1 MKQEKLHK
9 LRIHL
14 NTGLLDRDIPVRL
27 ALLALLSGEHL
38 LLIGPPGTAKSELAR
53 RLHKLLAHSTYFE
66 RLLTRF
72 SVPEELFG
80 PLSLSALEQDR
91 YERQTLGYLPH
102 AEVAFIDEIFKAN
115 SAILNALLTL
125 INERLFD
132 NGAKRT
138 PVPLRTV
145 IGASNELPDGEELGA
160 LYDRFLL
167 RYPVRYLPPSHF
179 QDLLQLNPT
188 DTPLPLEL
196 RLTTDELD
204 QIQEDAKLVT
214 LSDEVLRVLDA
225 LRQRTQ
231 DQPHPISDR
240 RWRQIV
246 KLLRVSAYTN
256 GRHEVSLWDTW
267 ILPYC
272 ALHDLTELDAL
283 TQWHKSTLAIEAG
296 EHSAIAKILKGT
308 KRSLQEDLDAKL
320 PATDEHGNPLYM
332 INDKLVSGPKKQL
345 HAKNEQGELLYHHP
359 EDRQRK
365 ATKDEILQYFSQRNR
380 HYGSHHTE
388 QHTSDTKNRYMITP
402 PQHMEP
408 RTYTSKHISD
418 RRAEVK
424 QLIQDL
430 DDQIQNNKEKLNT
443 FDQSLQHE
451 LWLTDDLKAHLRYG
465 YTQSSDQLAK
475 LRTEARSLEPMLK
488 ELSARR
494 TKR

>member
-53 RLHKLLAHSTYFE
+53 RLHKLLANSTYFE

-138 PVPLRTV
+138 KVPLRTV

-167 RYPVRYLPPSHF
+167 RYPVRYLPSSHF
-179 QDLLQLNPT
+179 QDLLQLTPT

-214 LSDEVLRVLDA
+214 LSDEVLRVLGA

-267 ILPYC
+267 LLPYC
-272 ALHDLTELDAL
+272 ALHDMTELDAL

-296 EHSAIAKILKGT
+296 EHSTIAKILKGT
-308 KRSLQEDLDAKL
+308 KRSLQEDLDAKI
-320 PATDEHGNPLYM
+320 PATDDHGNPIYQV
-332 INDKLVSGPKKQL
+332 DGKLVSGLVKKI
-345 HAKNEQGELLYHHP
+345 HAKNDKGELLYHHP
-359 EDRQRK
+359 GKPNPVSQKELGPLLNDNWHDTNQLVQRH
-365 ATKDEILQYFSQRNR
+365 ISNPQNY
-380 HYGSHHTE
+380 
-388 QHTSDTKNRYMITP
+388 YMITP

-408 RTYTSKHISD
+408 RTYTSKHINE
-418 RRAEVK
+418 RRAEVA
-424 QLIQDL
+424 QLIQALDAQIQHNTEKLEAFDL
-430 DDQIQNNKEKLNT
+430 DLEL
-443 FDQSLQHE
+443 E
-451 LWLTDDLKAHLRYG
+451 LWLIDDLKEHLRQG
-465 YTQSSDQLAK
+465 YTQTLVQLRA
-475 LRTEARSLEPMLK
+475 LHTEAHYLQPMLD
-488 ELSARR
+488 ELS
-494 TKR
+494 KRVED